1 MVNHIGFTNHCV
13 WFYVSQEDC
22 FGLDVF
28 HRNRFNRMLTETM
41 EETEKKKSNLKTAP
55 LFGWLPVTTDRICMI
70 WSRQSVSRGVR
81 SRMKRTYRGFTHQ
94 QRSGQTSTNPVRFR
108 LPRRIELSNR
118 IQEAVTEKTWTPI
131 LVVKG
136 VYYKSF
142 LHSVVAVYLTA
153 GSRSPSVSCLPFMN
167 DQKIRIFHSFT
178 TQ

>member
-28 HRNRFNRMLTETM
+28 HRNRFNRMLAFTETM
-41 EETEKKKSNLKTAP
+41 EETEKTAP

-118 IQEAVTEKTWTPI
+118 IQEAVREKTWTPI